1 MDTPSLRESKAFA
14 SSFGFRVPLRVHPG
28 EKRCVKCGKTENLSK
43 HHYNGSSKGPWD
55 WMCRTPC
62 HDAEHDQTP
71 KKLRTEEERQRL
83 LKRRRELR
91 AAKRAAEPTPKAITP
106 KQPKL
111 KRYDGRSTWMHIA
124 DQWTQQERKEMLQ
137 YLDGF
142 NMKRDLFHFPNWVH
156 VAISWSSMERQDML
170 RYLEKLEL
178 KNP

>member
-14 SSFGFRVPLRVHPG
+14 ASFGFHTALRVHPG
-28 EKRCVKCGKTENLSK
+28 TKRCVKCGKTENLTK

-62 HDAEHDQTP
+62 HDAEHDMTP
-71 KKLRTEEERQRL
+71 KELRTEEERQRL

-91 AAKRAAEPTPKAITP
+91 AIKRATEPARIEPEPTP
-106 KQPKL
+106 
-111 KRYDGRSTWMHIA
+111 TWTHIA
-124 DQWTQQERKEMLQ
+124 DQWTQQERKEMLE

-170 RYLEKLEL
+170 RYLEKLERKQL
-178 KNP
+178 A